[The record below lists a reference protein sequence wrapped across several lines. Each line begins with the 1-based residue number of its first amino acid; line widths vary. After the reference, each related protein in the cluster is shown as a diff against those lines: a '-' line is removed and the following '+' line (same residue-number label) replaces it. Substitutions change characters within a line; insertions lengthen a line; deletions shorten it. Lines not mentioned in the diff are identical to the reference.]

1 MSGVVGS
8 VFGRR
13 RAIVEQGV
21 YVGQYT
27 LVGSAALRA
36 RALIGSRV
44 SLLSG
49 PSLHD
54 WDADHGWLPF
64 DGRKIRRIEI
74 GAGSWIGEGA
84 VVMADVGAGA
94 MVAAGSVVST
104 AVAPAVMVGGNPAR
118 FVRRLAQGSEP
129 PAVSAGAP

>member
-1 MSGVVGS
+1 VTVPDGEEVFAFWANCCALLPGLPGMYVRRAFYQLTLEQCASDWYVGFGS

-64 DGRKIRRIEI
+64 DGRKIRRI
-74 GAGSWIGEGA
+74 
-84 VVMADVGAGA
+84 
-94 MVAAGSVVST
+94 
-104 AVAPAVMVGGNPAR
+104 
-118 FVRRLAQGSEP
+118 
-129 PAVSAGAP
+129 